1 MINYFFFVYF
11 RVKNYSQNIFS
22 ALCEKTFIWNHLH
35 PANNNIE
42 KKINEN
48 IFLTLKY
55 IWQEIQRVLQF
66 KALIVGLFA
75 TVDAYSLASRCQAFA
90 VISLSSGLSSGG
102 HIRRGTLKAVT
113 YLLTGELWFSGPR
126 DQGFG
131 VGPLQY
137 FKVTSRAC
145 MRCLHQTRPSSN
157 PVDNCHFSFWSE
169 CTTVSNHWFFVE
181 LILES
186 YEI

>member
-1 MINYFFFVYF
+1 M
-11 RVKNYSQNIFS
+11 KIFS
-22 ALCEKTFIWNHLH
+22 SHK
-35 PANNNIE
+35 NISD
-42 KKINEN
+42 KKFRE
-48 IFLTLKY
+48 FCSSKPS
-55 IWQEIQRVLQF
+55 
-66 KALIVGLFA
+66 
-75 TVDAYSLASRCQAFA
+75 SLACLPLLMHIPWLSRCQAFA

-137 FKVTSRAC
+137 FKVNSHAC